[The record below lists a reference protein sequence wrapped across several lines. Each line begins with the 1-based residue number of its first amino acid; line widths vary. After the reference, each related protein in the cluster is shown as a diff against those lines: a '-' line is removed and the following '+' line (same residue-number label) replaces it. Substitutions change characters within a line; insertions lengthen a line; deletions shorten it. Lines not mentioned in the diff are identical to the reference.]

1 MKHYIFRR
9 VLTALLATL
18 LALTCAPAALAEQ
31 YTTSWDLTQ
40 LYATVDDWYADYN
53 AVQAAFDDYEQYR
66 GRLNDVDT
74 ICEFFQKFYMSDL
87 TLRQSRMY
95 LYISLGLS
103 LNPADALFLRLQS
116 LFSVQTAYEYEISAF
131 ADEELKS
138 LPYELRKQ
146 VFEDERLKACAY
158 AFREYTKQDTSLR
171 GEEALRSEAILKSA
185 MGRAEGIYKTLINVD
200 MPDPVVEAP
209 DGTLVRLTDS
219 AYVDIVY
226 YGDDEEYAARAIE
239 AMAGAYKPY
248 INTLAALLDSC
259 LSENWALARLEGYSD
274 PLEAALELDDV
285 DPSIYNK
292 VLEAAHMGLADY
304 QRYLAIHKYAAGL
317 DVQLPVDIETV
328 TSPYNPGY
336 TAYNDAVETVR
347 GALTPLGGDYWALA
361 SDILT
366 SGCVDV
372 YPADN
377 KESGAFCTSLSG
389 VSRPFM
395 MLNYDGSADAVGTLA
410 HELGHAVYYAASAR
424 ANNAVTADPT
434 IFTQEIASTTNE
446 LMVYEYMLANASS
459 DAERLYWL
467 ERELSIFSQTF
478 FTQAM
483 YAEFEDFMYKTVE
496 SDLALDADTLSQKWE
511 ELLTYYRGDSVTLLE
526 NSKYG
531 WAGVPHFY
539 YNHYVYQYATSICYA
554 ASVCAAL
561 QGGDGAYADDYLAFL
576 SAGRTMLP
584 VELLSLT
591 HIDPL
596 DAQTYQR
603 ALEFYRQRV
612 DDYARLTGYE
622 Q

>member
-1 MKHYIFRR
+1 
-9 VLTALLATL
+9 
-18 LALTCAPAALAEQ
+18 
-31 YTTSWDLTQ
+31 
-40 LYATVDDWYADYN
+40 
-53 AVQAAFDDYEQYR
+53 
-66 GRLNDVDT
+66 
-74 ICEFFQKFYMSDL
+74 
-87 TLRQSRMY
+87 
-95 LYISLGLS
+95 
-103 LNPADALFLRLQS
+103 
-116 LFSVQTAYEYEISAF
+116 
-131 ADEELKS
+131 
-138 LPYELRKQ
+138 
-146 VFEDERLKACAY
+146 
-158 AFREYTKQDTSLR
+158 
-171 GEEALRSEAILKSA
+171 
-185 MGRAEGIYKTLINVD
+185 
-200 MPDPVVEAP
+200 
-209 DGTLVRLTDS
+209 
-219 AYVDIVY
+219 
-226 YGDDEEYAARAIE
+226 
-239 AMAGAYKPY
+239 
-248 INTLAALLDSC
+248 
-259 LSENWALARLEGYSD
+259 
-274 PLEAALELDDV
+274 
-285 DPSIYNK
+285 
-292 VLEAAHMGLADY
+292 
-304 QRYLAIHKYAAGL
+304 
-317 DVQLPVDIETV
+317 
-328 TSPYNPGY
+328 
-336 TAYNDAVETVR
+336 
-347 GALTPLGGDYWALA
+347 
-361 SDILT
+361 
-366 SGCVDV
+366 
-372 YPADN
+372 
-377 KESGAFCTSLSG
+377 
-389 VSRPFM
+389 M

-576 SAGRTMLP
+576 SAGRTMPP

-612 DDYARLTGYE
+612 DDYARLTGYV